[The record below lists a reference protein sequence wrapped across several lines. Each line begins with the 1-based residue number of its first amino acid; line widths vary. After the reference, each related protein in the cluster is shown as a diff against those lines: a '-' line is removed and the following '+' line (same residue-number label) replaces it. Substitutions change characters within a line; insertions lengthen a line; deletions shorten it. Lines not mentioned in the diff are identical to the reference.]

1 MTDIAI
7 AKRLIALSQEGARLL
22 GMGVSRPCFQG
33 RYNAAAQAALADPEA
48 NLTAEER
55 RLIASFVEP
64 EQGDAPRSFMLRVRL
79 TESERDR
86 IQQLAD
92 EAGMDM
98 SEYVRTRVLE

>member
-1 MTDIAI
+1 MTDITI

-33 RYNAAAQAALADPEA
+33 RYNTAAQAALADPEA

-64 EQGDAPRSFMLRVRL
+64 ESGELRSSMLRVRL
-79 TESERDR
+79 TDSERDR